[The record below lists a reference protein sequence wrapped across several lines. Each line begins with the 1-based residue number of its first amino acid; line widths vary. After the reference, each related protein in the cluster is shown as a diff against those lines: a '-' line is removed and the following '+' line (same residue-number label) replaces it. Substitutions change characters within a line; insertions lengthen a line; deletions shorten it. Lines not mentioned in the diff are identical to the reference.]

1 MNVLG
6 VYFSIFL
13 YFFVLLNTITA
24 LDANNTTIW
33 KKELDNFSHSYYES
47 VESLI
52 VNYELNM
59 PNRLRPKEL
68 KKVAIKIN
76 SRRGVGLS
84 TPINLIKA
92 VISSLENRGF
102 DRGSILIVDYSNS
115 DLRSLVNID
124 KNENNE
130 FFYEGCPLVA
140 LDTGKY
146 FERDW
151 YYESSL
157 PKLNENKLH
166 YNNLDLIYNST
177 KNEKLE
183 VRKSYLPIPL
193 LFDVDF
199 WINLAV
205 CIDHPIL
212 GIEACL
218 LNASLWNVSNH
229 KRFLVNESIA
239 SLAAA
244 EILAIPELR
253 NKMEL
258 HFISLEAY
266 QFIGGPN
273 YNSMFCKSLPELYMS
288 TDPVALDLILLNILN
303 DAREENGFNLISSP
317 NKLIDYSAKIGIGV
331 NQIRNIEIKEV
342 E

>member
-1 MNVLG
+1 M
-6 VYFSIFL
+6 
-13 YFFVLLNTITA
+13 
-24 LDANNTTIW
+24 
-33 KKELDNFSHSYYES
+33 
-47 VESLI
+47 
-52 VNYELNM
+52 
-59 PNRLRPKEL
+59 
-68 KKVAIKIN
+68 
-76 SRRGVGLS
+76 
-84 TPINLIKA
+84 
-92 VISSLENRGF
+92 
-102 DRGSILIVDYSNS
+102 
-115 DLRSLVNID
+115 
-124 KNENNE
+124 
-130 FFYEGCPLVA
+130 
-140 LDTGKY
+140 
-146 FERDW
+146 
-151 YYESSL
+151 
-157 PKLNENKLH
+157 
-166 YNNLDLIYNST
+166 
-177 KNEKLE
+177 
-183 VRKSYLPIPL
+183 
-193 LFDVDF
+193 
-199 WINLAV
+199 
-205 CIDHPIL
+205 

-303 DAREENGFNLISSP
+303 DARQENGFNLISSP
-317 NKLIDYSAKIGIGV
+317 NKLLDYSAKIGIGV